1 MENYIVET
9 VPVIFE
15 NGETVFVEVRNS
27 PRQQVSKTTYSFEK
41 VSEQIEEFSKIIKSS
56 FIESRPDKVSI
67 ELGFELSVESGALT
81 ALLVKGTS
89 KANITVNLEWTFK
102 ND

>member
-1 MENYIVET
+1 MHADSLKTNRIHKNHLKKQRYFRLKF
-9 VPVIFE
+9 PV
-15 NGETVFVEVRNS
+15 VL
-27 PRQQVSKTTYSFEK
+27 
-41 VSEQIEEFSKIIKSS
+41 EEFSKIIKSS